1 MFSDYL
7 EGTQG
12 FAGYNPS
19 RNEIVVSFR
28 GSQNLANWYD
38 NIDYFQ
44 KQYPG
49 GPAGA
54 NIHIGF
60 YDSYMTMSSQ
70 VLSAVS
76 KLTQQHPTATI
87 ILTGH
92 SLGAAQS
99 TFAAMDIKLNLK
111 PSNPMKVYNYGSPRT
126 GNQAFTDFVYNYFP
140 DGTFWRVV
148 HKADPVPHLPLT
160 GMGFNHAG
168 NEAFYND
175 DSHPLSYQLCK
186 SQQGHPEN
194 ENCADIYYVY
204 TINDHLNYLGFAI
217 NNECTSSSVVFPSAF
232 LA

>member
-1 MFSDYL
+1 MFSDFA

-12 FAGYNPS
+12 YAGYNPS

-28 GSQNLANWYD
+28 GSHNIVNWYD

-44 KQYPG
+44 KQYPI

-54 NIHIGF
+54 MIHIGF

-70 VLSAVS
+70 VIQAVTQ
-76 KLTQQHPTATI
+76 LTQQHPSATI
-87 ILTGH
+87 IVTGH

-99 TFAAMDIKLNLK
+99 TFAAMEIKLKIK

-140 DGTFWRVV
+140 DGTFFRVI

-160 GMGFNHAG
+160 EMNFNHAG
-168 NEAFYND
+168 DEAFYND
-175 DSHPLSYQLCK
+175 DSHPLSYQICK

-194 ENCADIYYVY
+194 HNCADTLYVY
-204 TINDHLNYLGFAI
+204 TIDDHMMYLGVGI
-217 NNECTSSSVVFPSAF
+217 TDQCTTSSVGPTAF